1 MTTDV
6 VPTSGEE
13 DPDEEAGFEGIPR
26 GLGPGDTFT
35 MTFNIPKAPLPPGYD
50 GRIVF
55 HYTSHQGALGIVS
68 THSLWATSIR
78 SLNDGSES
86 LRGREVIRDCWE
98 KRKRHYPEPFRSS
111 IAAMLDRAEAFLDEA
126 RVYVLCASERADDL
140 GQFRNY
146 GDVALALRTDVALNL
161 RSDPIPFP
169 HTLYWVS
176 TGYGWRKV
184 IYAKRAQEAAARA
197 LIDGFARELERHG
210 RTKDPGAPNDI
221 ISITMCWWYAS
232 LVPLIKH
239 SAFAQEREV
248 RLVRIATGGFTE
260 PSHRV
265 SYLGIVP
272 YVPLEHVAEKDDDH
286 RLPLIG
292 AHLGPIHHPEPAEL
306 GLRSL
311 LNTHGYTDATV
322 TRTATPFRG

>member
-55 HYTSHQGALGIVS
+55 HYSSHQGALGIVS
-68 THSLWATSIR
+68 THSMWATSIR

-111 IAAMLDRAEAFLDEA
+111 IAAMLDRAEASLDEA

-140 GQFRNY
+140 G
-146 GDVALALRTDVALNL
+146 
-161 RSDPIPFP
+161 
-169 HTLYWVS
+169 
-176 TGYGWRKV
+176 
-184 IYAKRAQEAAARA
+184 
-197 LIDGFARELERHG
+197 
-210 RTKDPGAPNDI
+210 
-221 ISITMCWWYAS
+221 
-232 LVPLIKH
+232 
-239 SAFAQEREV
+239 
-248 RLVRIATGGFTE
+248 
-260 PSHRV
+260 
-265 SYLGIVP
+265 
-272 YVPLEHVAEKDDDH
+272 
-286 RLPLIG
+286 
-292 AHLGPIHHPEPAEL
+292 
-306 GLRSL
+306 
-311 LNTHGYTDATV
+311 
-322 TRTATPFRG
+322 

>member
-1 MTTDV
+1 MWIRDSPPDTGLAVGVGRPPSRPRTGDRC
-6 VPTSGEE
+6 EE
-13 DPDEEAGFEGIPR
+13 GLPEECCVRDGAGGAR
-26 GLGPGDTFT
+26 GG
-35 MTFNIPKAPLPPGYD
+35 D
-50 GRIVF
+50 GRDGR
-55 HYTSHQGALGIVS
+55 TGRRRAGGA
-68 THSLWATSIR
+68 AR
-78 SLNDGSES
+78 DG
-86 LRGREVIRDCWE
+86 R
-98 KRKRHYPEPFRSS
+98 
-111 IAAMLDRAEAFLDEA
+111 
-126 RVYVLCASERADDL
+126 
-140 GQFRNY
+140 GQFRHY

-272 YVPLEHVAEKDDDH
+272 YVPLERVAEKDDDH

-311 LNTHGYTDATV
+311 L
-322 TRTATPFRG
+322 